1 MIIFL
6 TVALVLFSSS
16 CQEVYSWIIQ
26 LLCPLVQHF
35 WNHLVT
41 RSSSYSWMI
50 QSALND
56 RRLNAS
62 DWSWID
68 WKRGFALDCIQ
79 QHMNVWIKRTSI
91 VKIWRWIVFRDE
103 EGWLPHTSIQPP
115 IGGVFRSIYIWFG
128 GGLGGIHRQH
138 TMHNGEARRHAR
150 GNSSLRLGSWQLHK
164 YNINTVSSAHVLK
177 TYLLKIRCC
186 SYSQTS
192 LKYFQTSVLDNNE

>member
-1 MIIFL
+1 MVIFL

-16 CQEVYSWIIQ
+16 CQEVYS
-26 LLCPLVQHF
+26 LCLENSKSCFRLHF

-68 WKRGFALDCIQ
+68 WKRGSALDCIQ

-103 EGWLPHTSIQPP
+103 EGWLPPHPFSPQSGVYLDQSIF
-115 IGGVFRSIYIWFG
+115 GLVVGWEVFTGNTQCTMAS
-128 GGLGGIHRQH
+128 LGGMQEEIAPS
-138 TMHNGEARRHAR
+138 G
-150 GNSSLRLGSWQLHK
+150 
-164 YNINTVSSAHVLK
+164 
-177 TYLLKIRCC
+177 
-186 SYSQTS
+186 
-192 LKYFQTSVLDNNE
+192 